1 MHGHKYLLFLCS
13 CLIKCTHIIHLSL
26 AQGRIACAPFFYVTF
41 ADFWIADQLTSLS
54 LAMLDT
60 EYFFCYL
67 FYGKDDPGQLLA
79 LLGPV
84 G

>member
-1 MHGHKYLLFLCS
+1 M
-13 CLIKCTHIIHLSL
+13 
-26 AQGRIACAPFFYVTF
+26 QGRIACAPFFPVTF

-67 FYGKDDPGQLLA
+67 FYGQIAPG
-79 LLGPV
+79 
-84 G
+84 